1 MWFVL
6 CTPSKRCGMWIHYS
20 CGVMTLPRSGRLNGD
35 EQPQGL
41 PDARVPRLFKVTV
54 FIPAV
59 DIELLLVAALT
70 TQGLFCPSHRGDRIP
85 SRPEGFAVAM
95 ALATPQLPRH
105 GNRRSPLGESTTSA
119 TTSVPGLP
127 DFPHTKSEGQA
138 LRVSL
143 VKSGAYLSTS

>member
-1 MWFVL
+1 AWTKTMCFIL

-20 CGVMTLPRSGRLNGD
+20 CGVMTLPRSGGLNGD

-41 PDARVPRLFKVTV
+41 PDVRVPRLFKVTV

-70 TQGLFCPSHRGDRIP
+70 AQGLICPSHRGDPIP

-95 ALATPQLPRH
+95 ALAVADCN
-105 GNRRSPLGESTTSA
+105 GNGSGLQSA
-119 TTSVPGLP
+119 HFQDHITCIQRPAQDHITC
-127 DFPHTKSEGQA
+127 H
-138 LRVSL
+138 
-143 VKSGAYLSTS
+143 

>member
-1 MWFVL
+1 
-6 CTPSKRCGMWIHYS
+6 MWIHYS
-20 CGVMTLPRSGRLNGD
+20 CGVMTLPRSGGLNGD

-41 PDARVPRLFKVTV
+41 PDVRVPRLFKVTV

-70 TQGLFCPSHRGDRIP
+70 AQGLICPSHRGDPIP

-127 DFPHTKSEGQA
+127 DVPNTKSEGQA